1 MKFKSLTVQG
11 FKSFVDK
18 TVIEF
23 PGGITCVIGPNG
35 SGKSNILD
43 AIRWIFGEQSAKEL
57 RGADMDDIIFAGSQH
72 RKGSGFAEASLT
84 LSDLPESLTSK
95 WGSFS
100 EITVTRKHYRSGER
114 EYLINNRKCRLK
126 DIREI
131 FYDAG
136 LGTKSISI
144 IEQGKVDK
152 IIQSTPEDLR
162 LFFEETA
169 GVMRFKEG
177 KKDAERRLSQTKDNL
192 SRVTDI
198 LAEIRAQLET
208 LTLQAEKVRRYRD
221 LAARQATL
229 QKAVIFQR
237 FKKTAEDLS
246 QIIEN
251 INKHKIDLSSVTE
264 KFAKLTATETAMRQK
279 AVELRKNFNEK
290 NDQIIAAETE
300 SGKAEADIRVI
311 EQEIEAAE
319 KSKETLHNDIEFFQK
334 KLTELTDRRVEIL
347 QGKAS
352 FTEKITE
359 MQTAIDEIEEKMA
372 GYESMREDIKD
383 ELFATDDEYLK
394 NAQRA
399 SETRNAIFENETML
413 SRYEKDI
420 EKLKAE
426 KDESLKDNEFAQN
439 NIIVMEQEIGRL
451 KEEIDSIND
460 MMEDYNEK
468 YSELKE
474 EIGYLEAKTSE
485 KKLEEKSAA
494 QKLDMLRNRLKAE
507 TAGQDSGHLLEKF
520 GGSLLLD
527 RLNPVQVREF
537 GDLSVFPYS
546 KKNELYEALKSIKQT
561 VRFVFDKDVDEL
573 LKTSDIKEDG
583 AVIVNGLI
591 HRKPGDDDKREAVL
605 KLRTDIASCE
615 KELDDARTAL
625 EGLEEQLPEL
635 NDKLEIISDKRDEL
649 GEMKQSH
656 TLDIKDKER
665 GLADIKQRQER
676 MEKRAAVI
684 DSEMKNITGEIDRC
698 KNKVEYLT
706 KTNKELSAQIA
717 EIEEKKDELN
727 SKLQDIDSM
736 YEDVRDEH
744 SSMKVELRGI
754 QEKVNS
760 SARELSFIDK
770 EISESTAKQTA
781 ARNRL
786 TQLLTSDIVTLKA
799 KLEQRK
805 NDYQE
810 VIKKRTL
817 LRDEKFKL
825 DNEIAETEKTLE
837 ESGKELD
844 KLNLEI
850 RGIEDDVFDLEKKK
864 ERSEADMA
872 NLREAFEEKFQSA
885 ITEFDMDLDEF
896 QPVKAK
902 TELSGIEREIDELG
916 PLNMTAEAE
925 YNEIKDRN
933 EFLTAQKNDLES
945 AVVSIHDLIRE
956 MDENTSAVFA
966 ETFDGVR
973 KNFIKVFTILFGQ
986 GNCDLKLTDPSDILN
1001 SGVEIFIQPPGK
1013 KLQNMNLMSGGEKAM
1028 GACTLLFAL
1037 FLYRPTPFCF
1047 LDEIDAP
1054 LDDNNI
1060 DRFLRVVQTLS
1071 EDTQFVIITHN
1082 QKTMAQASSIY
1093 GVTMQEPGVS
1103 RILSITI

>member
-72 RKGSGFAEASLT
+72 RKSSGFAEASLT
-84 LSDLPESLTSK
+84 LSDLPENLTAK

-100 EITVTRKHYRSGER
+100 EITVTRKHYRTGER
-114 EYLINNRKCRLK
+114 EYLINSRKCRLK

-208 LTLQAEKVRRYRD
+208 LTLQAEKVRRYRE
-221 LAARQATL
+221 LAGRQSTL
-229 QKAVIFQR
+229 QKAIIFQR

-246 QIIEN
+246 NVIAT
-251 INKHKIDLSSVTE
+251 INKYKIDLSSITE
-264 KFAKLTATETAMRQK
+264 KFSKLTAAETILRQK
-279 AVELRKNFNEK
+279 MAELRKNYNEK
-290 NDQIIAAETE
+290 NELIITAEAD
-300 SGKAEADIRVI
+300 SGKAEADIRLI
-311 EQEIEAAE
+311 EQEIDAAE
-319 KSKETLHNDIEFFQK
+319 KSKETLHSDIEFFQK

-347 QGKAS
+347 QGKVS
-352 FTEKITE
+352 LTEKVTE
-359 MQTAIDEIEEKMA
+359 MQATIDEIEEKMSD
-372 GYESMREDIKD
+372 YESMREDIKE
-383 ELFATDDEYLK
+383 ELFGADDEYLK
-394 NAQRA
+394 TAQRA

-439 NIIVMEQEIGRL
+439 NIIVMEQEIKRL
-451 KEEIDSIND
+451 SEEIDSINETMD
-460 MMEDYNEK
+460 DYNEK

-474 EIGYLEAKTSE
+474 EIGYLESKTSE
-485 KKLEEKSAA
+485 KKLEAKSAS
-494 QKLDMLRNRLKAE
+494 QKLEMLRNRLKAE

-527 RLNPVQVREF
+527 RLNPAQVREF
-537 GDLSVFPYS
+537 GDISIFPFA
-546 KKNELYEALKSIKQT
+546 KKAELFEALKSVKQT

-573 LKTSDIKEDG
+573 LKTADIKEDG
-583 AVIVNGLI
+583 AVITNGLI
-591 HRKPGDDDKREAVL
+591 HRKPGDDDKRETVL
-605 KLRTDIASCE
+605 KLRNDITQTE
-615 KELDDARTAL
+615 KELEDANTAL
-625 EGLEEQLPEL
+625 EGLEEQIPEL
-635 NDKLEIISDKRDEL
+635 SDKLEIISDKRDEL
-649 GEMKQSH
+649 AEMKQSH

-665 GLADIKQRQER
+665 GLTDIKQRQER
-676 MEKRAAVI
+676 MEKRASVI
-684 DSEMKNITGEIDRC
+684 DSEIKNIISEIDRC

-717 EIEEKKDELN
+717 EIEEKKETLN
-727 SKLQDIDSM
+727 SRLEDIDNM

-744 SSMKVELRGI
+744 SALKVELRGI
-754 QEKVNS
+754 QEKINASV
-760 SARELSFIDK
+760 RELSFIDK
-770 EISESTAKQTA
+770 EISESTVKQTA

-799 KLEQRK
+799 RLDQRK
-805 NDYQE
+805 SDYQE
-810 VIKKRTL
+810 IIKKRHI
-817 LRDEKFKL
+817 LREEKFKM
-825 DNEIAETEKTLE
+825 DADIIQTEKDLDDT
-837 ESGKELD
+837 GKQIDKYNLD
-844 KLNLEI
+844 I
-850 RGIEDDVFDLEKKK
+850 RGIEDEIFDMEKKK
-864 ERSEADMA
+864 ERAEADMS
-872 NLREAFEEKFQSA
+872 NLREAFEEKFQSPV
-885 ITEFDMDLDEF
+885 TEFDMDLDDF

-925 YNEIKDRN
+925 YNEIKERN
-933 EFLTAQKNDLES
+933 EFLTNQKNDLES
-945 AVVSIHDLIRE
+945 AVTSIHELIRE

-986 GNCDLKLTDPSDILN
+986 GNCDLTLTDPSDILN